1 MGQSVCIIVIL
12 VNSKAG
18 EPTSFKNAPNKK
30 AGIGFF
36 YFKNNLIFQV
46 CVSSLQQGKFN

>member
-36 YFKNNLIFQV
+36 IIQFDIPGM
-46 CVSSLQQGKFN
+46 CVVIAAGKV

>member
-36 YFKNNLIFQV
+36 I
-46 CVSSLQQGKFN
+46 